1 MLNKYF
7 ENATEISPDA
17 VVCIIC
23 IILVM
28 SFGAFIYI
36 VYKQI
41 MSTETIIFK
50 DEKDASTDNHKGN

>member
-23 IILVM
+23 IIIVM

-36 VYKQI
+36 LYKQI
-41 MSTETIIFK
+41 KKTETIVFE
-50 DEKDASTDNHKGN
+50 DDDDASTDNN